1 MRQGHRDIAVVV
13 EHSLVAY
20 APLRGA
26 GRCPSAQVPIDRVT
40 PFVDLIKL
48 ARLLNRAPIDL
59 GHEDGMRLYDRHLL
73 LELPD
78 EVLLALLYVS
88 VAVHLLVVTTVPA
101 GIDMHGITDVLAFD
115 GMDGIVGI
123 ARLEARARHPDDALE
138 AIGSD
143 DIDDGLEIVVQS
155 LRVVLA
161 SLLLAPCPL
170 LLAPNID
177 RLVGKLDGY
186 QPRVLE
192 DRVVPRYDV
201 PDLHQVLLIVIAHL
215 EVEGAHAWRPHHDVL
230 PMMESLHCQRNIKPL
245 HVELEAFGIEVADVC
260 LASCTL
266 SLALCY
272 GIEIVLVVGPDG
284 IEMQT
289 EDVAVGYLEAC
300 QHLLEVIEATI
311 ESLVVVAP
319 APSAAVEP
327 GIGRI
332 HHTMQHNMIALVVH
346 QPTPID
352 MNRRHTLH
360 LCLCH
365 QGCQTHI

>member
-1 MRQGHRDIAVVV
+1 
-13 EHSLVAY
+13 
-20 APLRGA
+20 
-26 GRCPSAQVPIDRVT
+26 
-40 PFVDLIKL
+40 
-48 ARLLNRAPIDL
+48 
-59 GHEDGMRLYDRHLL
+59 MRLYDRHLL

-101 GIDMHGITDVLAFD
+101 RIDMHGITDVLAFD

-138 AIGSD
+138 AIGSY
-143 DIDDGLEIVVQS
+143 DIDDGLEVVVQS

-161 SLLLAPCPL
+161 LTVL
-170 LLAPNID
+170 D
-177 RLVGKLDGY
+177 VDGLVGKFDGY
-186 QPRVLE
+186 QPWVLE
-192 DRVVPRYDV
+192 DRVVPRYDI

-230 PMMESLHCQRNIKPL
+230 PMTESLHCQRNIKPL

-300 QHLLEVIEATI
+300 QHLLEVIEAAI

-319 APSAAVEP
+319 APPAAVEP

-332 HHTMQHNMIALVVH
+332 HHAMQHNMIALVVH